1 MSLYP
6 TQNQANYSC
15 YILLALLLSLPTKAF
30 ATELNVV
37 LAEQE
42 QQLLLIAEQKRQ
54 LQNLNALLPTLQ
66 ELTRYPQATVE
77 LMLENMPL
85 GRLSGTDKELLK
97 DLINSLRPQPT
108 APAPVLAAPKPT
120 SKQEPVQ
127 ALNNL
132 LPALL
137 ELAMYPQTAV
147 DILLDDTSLVPVAQN
162 EKQRLKDVINALR
175 AHSVIT
181 ELESEAIANVLD
193 SVPSPVEPSQ
203 VSQEEEGQEK
213 EQANLEAATGNKA
226 TKLASEPEAQDQ
238 APSPAP
244 TPAPPP
250 TLSPVMALLGDQKD
264 QRASRVVFQSTGD
277 DAPIVAHLGETFTF
291 YEGTYQLL
299 AIDYDS
305 TSGAVARFEIR
316 LQTPEGIK
324 TFRLPESL

>member
-108 APAPVLAAPKPT
+108 EPAPAPVIAAPKPT

-132 LPALL
+132 LPALI

-147 DILLDDTSLVPVAQN
+147 DILLDDTSLVPVPGN

-181 ELESEAIANVLD
+181 ELKSKAIANVLD
-193 SVPSPVEPSQ
+193 SGPSSVKPSQ
-203 VSQEEEGQEK
+203 VSQEKEGQDK
-213 EQANLEAATGNKA
+213 EQSDIQAATGNKA

-238 APSPAP
+238 APA
-244 TPAPPP
+244 PAPPP

-264 QRASRVVFQSTGD
+264 QTASRVVFQSTGD
-277 DAPIVAHLGETFTF
+277 DAPIVAHLGETFAF

-324 TFRLPESL
+324 TFRLPEAL

>member
-1 MSLYP
+1 MTLYP
-6 TQNQANYSC
+6 THNQANYGC

-108 APAPVLAAPKPT
+108 APATVLAAPKPT

-213 EQANLEAATGNKA
+213 EQSDLEAATGNKA
-226 TKLASEPEAQDQ
+226 TKSASEPEAQDQ
-238 APSPAP
+238 APAPAP
-244 TPAPPP
+244 APA
-250 TLSPVMALLGDQKD
+250 
-264 QRASRVVFQSTGD
+264 
-277 DAPIVAHLGETFTF
+277 
-291 YEGTYQLL
+291 
-299 AIDYDS
+299 
-305 TSGAVARFEIR
+305 
-316 LQTPEGIK
+316 
-324 TFRLPESL
+324 

>member
-6 TQNQANYSC
+6 TQNQANYNC

-181 ELESEAIANVLD
+181 ELESEAITNVLD
-193 SVPSPVEPSQ
+193 SVPSPVGPSQ
-203 VSQEEEGQEK
+203 VSQKEEGQEK
-213 EQANLEAATGNKA
+213 EQADLEAATGNKA

-238 APSPAP
+238 APA
-244 TPAPPP
+244 PAPPP

-264 QRASRVVFQSTGD
+264 QRASRVVFQSSGD
-277 DAPIVAHLGETFTF
+277 DASIVAHLGETFTF

-324 TFRLPESL
+324 TFRLPEAL

>member
-6 TQNQANYSC
+6 TQNQANYNC

-85 GRLSGTDKELLK
+85 GRLSGSDKELLK
-97 DLINSLRPQPT
+97 ELINSLRPQPT
-108 APAPVLAAPKPT
+108 APVTPVIAAPKPT

-127 ALNNL
+127 TLNNL

-147 DILLDDTSLVPVAQN
+147 DILLDDTSLVPVPGN

-175 AHSVIT
+175 AHSVVT
-181 ELESEAIANVLD
+181 ELESEVIANVLD
-193 SVPSPVEPSQ
+193 SAPSPVGPSQ
-203 VSQEEEGQEK
+203 VSQEEEGQDK
-213 EQANLEAATGNKA
+213 EQSDIQAATGNKA
-226 TKLASEPEAQDQ
+226 TKLASEPKTQDQ
-238 APSPAP
+238 APDPA
-244 TPAPPP
+244 PAPPP

-264 QRASRVVFQSTGD
+264 QSASRVVFQSTGD
-277 DAPIVAHLGETFTF
+277 DAPIVAYLGETFTF
-291 YEGTYQLL
+291 YEDTYQLL
-299 AIDYDS
+299 AIDYDNAS
-305 TSGAVARFEIR
+305 SAVARFEIR

-324 TFRLPESL
+324 TFRLPEAL